1 MHFSAN
7 ESIARQRI
15 ADLYAEAEMRRRIR
29 AHPVGPRHL
38 PVGPRHLR
46 GVHAAVREAL
56 GYRLIVLGWRLL
68 DTNPRLAHPP
78 GTR

>member
-15 ADLYAEAEMRRRIR
+15 ADLYAEAEMRRRMR
-29 AHPVGPRHL
+29 AHRA
-38 PVGPRHLR
+38 GPRHLR
-46 GVHAAVREAL
+46 GVHGAVREAL

>member
-38 PVGPRHLR
+38 R

-68 DTNPRLAHPP
+68 DSNPRLAHPP

>member
-1 MHFSAN
+1 
-7 ESIARQRI
+7 
-15 ADLYAEAEMRRRIR
+15 
-29 AHPVGPRHL
+29 
-38 PVGPRHLR
+38 
-46 GVHAAVREAL
+46 VREAL